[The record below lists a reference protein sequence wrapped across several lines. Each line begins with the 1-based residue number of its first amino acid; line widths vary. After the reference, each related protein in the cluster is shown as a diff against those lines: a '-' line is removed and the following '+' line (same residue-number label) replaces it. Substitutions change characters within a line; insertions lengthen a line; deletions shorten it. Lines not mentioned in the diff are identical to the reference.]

1 MFYQVNLRQNE
12 HLKFRDSKRFW
23 GIASLPFGFLTPFS
37 VRSSRRL
44 RNAPAK
50 RFENTQAFYYPSEG
64 RMVRRSCEGL
74 SGHGSSTEGRGE
86 RSLEPSRFWLA
97 GAKAAYL
104 RANLP
109 ELFKR
114 FSHRLASAGILF
126 KSELRRLNPQ
136 WSLRLSP
143 KIFGYS
149 ESNLLS
155 QNLGCILRQ
164 NGEEYYSFLSCKV
177 FQGIGWFPISRSD
190 LNGNDSMSA
199 EGLQFRSIVFR
210 EGLELAAS
218 AGVFEFS

>member
-1 MFYQVNLRQNE
+1 MIRGYFGDSLAPLRIFNAI
-12 HLKFRDSKRFW
+12 LR
-23 GIASLPFGFLTPFS
+23 SLFSAAAYRSGQAVRKHAGF
-37 VRSSRRL
+37 
-44 RNAPAK
+44 
-50 RFENTQAFYYPSEG
+50 PSPGEG
-64 RMVRRSCEGL
+64 RVVRRSCERL

-149 ESNLLS
+149 GSNLLS
-155 QNLGCILRQ
+155 RNLGCILYRLRAC
-164 NGEEYYSFLSCKV
+164 SLWH
-177 FQGIGWFPISRSD
+177 I
-190 LNGNDSMSA
+190 
-199 EGLQFRSIVFR
+199 IVS
-210 EGLELAAS
+210 LKA
-218 AGVFEFS
+218 